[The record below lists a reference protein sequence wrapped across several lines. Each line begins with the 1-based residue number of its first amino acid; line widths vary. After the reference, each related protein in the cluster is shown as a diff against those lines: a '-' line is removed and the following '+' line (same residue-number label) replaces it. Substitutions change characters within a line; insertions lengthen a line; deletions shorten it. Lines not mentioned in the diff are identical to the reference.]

1 MSIWEF
7 GITHPL
13 WARPAELF
21 SRLSVRAHC
30 RSRRQTGQGV
40 LQAQKGPRHKANLTL

>member
-21 SRLSVRAHC
+21 SRLSASARIVTRDD
-30 RSRRQTGQGV
+30 RRDKESYKPRKDRD
-40 LQAQKGPRHKANLTL
+40 AQPI